1 MHSHILPGTTDPG
14 RPWSPRLTAVSS
26 VTTATYPPL
35 PCCPQAPHRPLP
47 CCPQVRGSVSLPT
60 LSSTRFPSW
69 EPRLSLVTATSHAC
83 SQDAFPWVFSLHSP
97 VLEEGCRP
105 QPGELFVGG
114 ARSPILTQVRNKL
127 PPLFLSALPILPRAP
142 QLAHRA
148 CQPVLPSK
156 LRALARASKWDAN
169 RKVREKGVQYR
180 DGG

>member
-1 MHSHILPGTTDPG
+1 M
-14 RPWSPRLTAVSS
+14 
-26 VTTATYPPL
+26 
-35 PCCPQAPHRPLP
+35 
-47 CCPQVRGSVSLPT
+47 
-60 LSSTRFPSW
+60 
-69 EPRLSLVTATSHAC
+69 
-83 SQDAFPWVFSLHSP
+83 
-97 VLEEGCRP
+97 
-105 QPGELFVGG
+105 GG

-156 LRALARASKWDAN
+156 LRALVRASKWDAN